1 MKDTP
6 PRFSIV
12 TINLN
17 NRAGLEKTIQSVI
30 KQECTDYEY
39 IIIDGGSSDGSAEVI
54 REYQGALSY
63 WASERD
69 TGIYNAMNKG
79 LKQAHGEYVCFSQ
92 FRRLFLFLS
101 SSCRHAPEGNCSR
114 RVLRKGNN
122 DRGVRREGIP
132 AVEKWHPVFHHQKLL
147 PPGGIHE
154 NTALPQASVR

>member
-63 WASERD
+63 WASERGYRHLQCHEQGAE
-69 TGIYNAMNKG
+69 TGTWGIC
-79 LKQAHGEYVCFSQ
+79 LLSQ